1 MIASVQKI
9 LSVEPVVN
17 SDFLEKVL
25 VLGWQVIVKKGEF
38 AQGDLCVYVE
48 LDSLLPDGP
57 EWCEFMRP
65 RGFRVRSIR
74 LRGELSQ
81 GIVFPISILPD
92 EELFMSEGE
101 EMDAYEGIDV
111 SEILGIT
118 HYEKPVPVESRGL
131 MRGNFPPY
139 IPKTD
144 EPLIQSVPDVL
155 NELKGIDVYSTVK
168 CNGTSITISYK
179 DGDFQICSR
188 NNSLKIE
195 GNENN
200 VYIQTA
206 LKYDLDKKLP
216 VYGKNIAL
224 QGELVGPGIQ
234 KNHLGLKE
242 HKILMFNAYDIDNRK
257 YFNYNELLDICFEL
271 SLESVPYIDHFK
283 FDFTMEQL
291 LDMANGYYSNTKN
304 LREGIVIRPLE
315 ELYSRAIRGR
325 MSFKILNNEYLVKEK
340 E

>member
-1 MIASVQKI
+1 MIASVQRI
-9 LSVEPVVN
+9 LSVEPVAN

-25 VLGWQVIVKKGEF
+25 VLGWQVVVKKGEF
-38 AQGDLCVYVE
+38 ASGDLCVYVE

-92 EELFMSEGE
+92 EELSMSEGE
-101 EMDAYEGIDV
+101 EMDCYEGIDV

-118 HYEKPVPVESRGL
+118 HYEKPIPVELRGL

-139 IPKTD
+139 VPKTD
-144 EPLIQSVPDVL
+144 EPCVQSVPDVL
-155 NELKGIDVYSTVK
+155 NELRGIDVYSTVK
-168 CNGTSITISYK
+168 CDGTSVTISYK
-179 DGDFQICSR
+179 DGDFHICSR

-200 VYIQTA
+200 IYVQTV
-206 LKYDLDKKLP
+206 LKYGLDKKLP
-216 VYGKNIAL
+216 KYGKNIAL
-224 QGELVGPGIQ
+224 QGEFVGPGIQ

-242 HKILMFNAYDIDNRK
+242 HKILMFNAYDIDNRR
-257 YFNYNELLDICFEL
+257 YLDYNKLLDICFEL

-283 FDFTMEQL
+283 FDFNMAQL
-291 LDMANGYYSNTKN
+291 LNMATGNYDGTKN
-304 LREGIVIRPLE
+304 YREGIVIRPLVE
-315 ELYSRAIRGR
+315 MYSRAIKGR
-325 MSFKILNNEYLVKEK
+325 MSFKVLNNDFLLREK